1 MNPFF
6 STSSLENNNAP
17 RKDCLAHKAVVRM
30 KAKRRKALKLL
41 GYQQLSINTF
51 YKDGETIVLK
61 SMVKDTNPYEFQYLS
76 ITEQLHSAIGGT
88 SIIIEGYVRSSFTS
102 MDIRVSR
109 HFVEFTESAE
119 QAPFWRIIRSN
130 RNRSYRNAIM
140 PLRACNNII
149 SFTNN
154 EVA

>member
-1 MNPFF
+1 
-6 STSSLENNNAP
+6 
-17 RKDCLAHKAVVRM
+17 
-30 KAKRRKALKLL
+30 
-41 GYQQLSINTF
+41 
-51 YKDGETIVLK
+51 
-61 SMVKDTNPYEFQYLS
+61 MVEETNPYEFQYLS
-76 ITEQLHSAIGGT
+76 ITEPLHSAIGGT

-119 QAPFWRIIRSN
+119 QNLFWSTIRSN
-130 RNRSYRNAIM
+130 RNFSYRNAIM
-140 PLRACNNII
+140 SLRACNNII